1 MSGITPAIIQDRKEG
16 HPLAYLRVRVTA
28 GARNAGLSC
37 WHEGTL
43 RLKVREPAEKDRANE
58 AVTRLLADKLDIP
71 PSRVRLAR
79 GGSSRDKLF
88 QVHDL
93 SEEELL
99 RRLGAPIL

>member
-16 HPLAYLRVRVTA
+16 HPTAYLRVRVTA
-28 GARNAGLSC
+28 GARIAGLTG

-43 RLKVREPAEKDRANE
+43 RLKVREPAEKGRANV
-58 AVTRLLADKLDIP
+58 AVTRLLADKLDVP

-88 QVHDL
+88 EVDDL
-93 SEEELL
+93 SEDELL
-99 RRLGAPIL
+99 RRLGAPML